1 MGSLVDL
8 DALIRA
14 QVRGYTRT
22 PGQHPV
28 PDAARC
34 QVLDRVAATS
44 PAGHA
49 GLAKGDLVVSVD
61 GRAAAEVDSD
71 VATAF
76 VGERRWEVVTRDG
89 DRVAL
94 ATTAADP
101 GVALRPT
108 PEAIARTFAVTGA
121 RDPWTDLQH
130 LWEAGA
136 WDTLAALAERA
147 LAVPG
152 AGHTPALLFRGAARW
167 ERGQRDEA
175 LVDVR
180 AFHEEHARGWTM
192 NFGGIARYYLG
203 LAALEGGDRDGGA
216 SALEAAL
223 EACRCARIA
232 DAVERVTGRRL
243 PADAPL
249 LWVGRAF
256 PYDYDLPVAEGDGV
270 GTTASLRTVL
280 AALPPGGLLTIVML
294 GSYRANGPYSDLM
307 RRWRTHA
314 TALAAYLP
322 ALHVITSNPDRAGH
336 RPPWFRGEEAARD
349 AGAPFALLFDVD
361 DAVGKTVDAPG
372 SPYALLVD
380 ARGTVQGEGWLDG
393 ACVWDALA
401 RAQGAPVAPARAPA
415 RLTGV
420 PAFESL
426 PPLAGAEACPRCRT
440 TKGKGELTCAGCG
453 HTEWGAVA
461 CGLVVGCALL
471 GGGLFALQRTDSHL
485 LRLALAGVAALGG
498 VIVLILVAAALRAG
512 RGRRS

>member
-1 MGSLVDL
+1 MLDL

-14 QVRGYTRT
+14 QVLGYTRT
-22 PGQHPV
+22 PGRHPV
-28 PDAARC
+28 PDTPDLSRC

-49 GLAKGDLVVSVD
+49 GLARGDLVVSVD
-61 GRAAAEVDSD
+61 GRPAAEVDSD
-71 VATAF
+71 VAAGF
-76 VGERRWEVVTRDG
+76 VAQRRWVVVTADG

-108 PEAIARTFAVTGA
+108 PEAIARTFALTGA

-136 WDTLAALAERA
+136 WEPLATLAERA

-152 AGHTPALLFRGAARW
+152 AGHTPALLFRGAALW
-167 ERGQRDEA
+167 ERGQRDEG
-175 LVDVR
+175 LVLAR
-180 AFHEEHARGWTM
+180 EFLEKHARGWTM
-192 NFGGIARYYLG
+192 NFGGIARFYLARAA
-203 LAALEGGDRDGGA
+203 LAAGDTEGGARD
-216 SALEAAL
+216 LEAAL

-232 DAVERVTGRRL
+232 DEVLRVTGRRL
-243 PADAPL
+243 PAVEPL
-249 LWVGRAF
+249 LWTGRPF
-256 PYDYDLPVAEGDGV
+256 PYDYDLPVADGEGV
-270 GTTASLRTVL
+270 GTTASLRKVL
-280 AALPPGGLLTIVML
+280 AGLPPGGLLTLVML

-314 TALAAYLP
+314 IALGSHLP
-322 ALHVITSNPDRAGH
+322 ALHVITSNPDREGH
-336 RPPWFRGEEAARD
+336 RPQWLRGEEAARD
-349 AGAPFALLFDVD
+349 AGAPFALLFDTD
-361 DAVGKTVDAPG
+361 DAVGKAVDAPG

-380 ARGTVQGEGWLDG
+380 AKGVVQGEGWLDG

-401 RAQGAPVAPARAPA
+401 RAHGAPTAPARSPA
-415 RLTGV
+415 RLTGA

-426 PPLAGAEACPRCRT
+426 PPLADAEVCPRCST
-440 TKGKGELTCAGCG
+440 AKGKGELTCAGCG

-461 CGLVVGCALL
+461 CGLVVGCTLL
-471 GGGLFALQRTDSHL
+471 TGGLFAAQRVDASW
-485 LRLALAGVAALGG
+485 LRFALAGIAALGG
-498 VIVLILVAAALRAG
+498 VITLILVAAALRAG